1 LAKARKKANSKLIDG
16 VQQTRNSSE
25 EPHIWS
31 EAEAEEDAFSLLAL
45 FHFRRTL
52 DQQALSYCLDFFRPL
67 RTFFE
72 ASERELK
79 EFFAAHRHMRGF
91 VDAATLADRANHAAA
106 FRYAE
111 RQMMRLWPEYRGKLL
126 LKGHPDFPRRLQR
139 SVLPVEWI
147 FLHSRVGLVRSAPT
161 VAIVGSRKSSRKQL
175 EAAALVAEAVGAI
188 RGTVITGLA
197 TGADGA
203 AHSAAR
209 PTEAALVAVLGGG
222 VGKIYPPEHT
232 PFVRELLAGRGS
244 VITEAPPEYS
254 ANSDSFILRNRI
266 VAALAD
272 TVVVVSGKYASGT
285 AHTLRFAADSRVR
298 IVSVDPVGSSEITRL
313 ALELGGSAATVA
325 EFSESLT
332 GVED

>member
-1 LAKARKKANSKLIDG
+1 LAKAKKAKPKMVDG
-16 VQQTRNSSE
+16 VRQIGTQPE

-52 DQQALSYCLDFFRPL
+52 DQQALTYCLDYFRPL
-67 RTFFE
+67 KAFFS

-79 EFFAAHRHMRGF
+79 ALFAAHRHLRGF
-91 VDAATLADRANHAAA
+91 VDAAALADRANHAAA

-111 RQMMRLWPEYRGKLL
+111 RQMMRLWPESRGRLL
-126 LKGHPDFPRRLQR
+126 LKGHPDFPRWLLR
-139 SVLPVEWI
+139 SALPVEWI
-147 FLHSRVGLVRSAPT
+147 FLHSRVGLVRPSPS
-161 VAIVGSRKSSRKQL
+161 VAIIGSRKSNRKQL
-175 EAAALVAEAVGAI
+175 EAAGIVAEAVGAI

-203 AHSAAR
+203 AHHAAR
-209 PTEAALVAVLGGG
+209 PTEAALIAVLGGG
-222 VGKIYPPEHT
+222 VGKIYPPEHS
-232 PFVRELLAGRGS
+232 PFVRELLAGRGT
-244 VITEAPPEYS
+244 VLTEVPPEYS
-254 ANSDSFILRNRI
+254 ANADSFILRNRI

-272 TVVVVSGKYASGT
+272 IVVVVSGKYASGT
-285 AHTLRFAADSRVR
+285 SHTLRFAADSGAR
-298 IVSVDPVGSSEITRL
+298 IVSVDPAPGSEITRL
-313 ALELGGSAATVA
+313 ALELGGSAVTTS